1 MPTAGAEGAT
11 LMQTPR
17 ELAAWLWQQHRERA
31 PFQSIKSLLPSAHLE
46 GAYAVQDEFVR
57 LMAASEG
64 EPIGYKIGLSS
75 LRMQQMCGLDQ
86 PVVGRILERRVHRGA
101 ARVDL
106 GNFGRLGVESELCV
120 ILKQDLPLRT
130 DPYTREEIAEA
141 IGGVAAAFELIDDRG
156 ADYSRLD
163 ALSLIADNSWNAGVV
178 QGGCSAPVD
187 LGALAGA
194 LHVDGELVDSGNS
207 RDALSHPLAVVQ
219 WLSDHLRGYGSY
231 LRAGELVMTGSIVPT
246 RFAKARSDNVR
257 RLAGLPPAEL
267 WVN

>member
-1 MPTAGAEGAT
+1 MRRARNRS

-17 ELAAWLWQQHRERA
+17 ELAARLWQQHRERA
-31 PFQSIKSLLPSAHLE
+31 PYQSVKSLLPGENLKA
-46 GAYAVQDEFVR
+46 AYAVQDELVR
-57 LMAASEG
+57 LMAATEG
-64 EPIGYKIGLSS
+64 EPVGYKIGLTS

-86 PVVGRILERRVHRGA
+86 PVVGRLLERRVHRGA
-101 ARVDL
+101 ARVAL
-106 GNFGRLGVESELCV
+106 GDFGRLGVESELCV

-130 DPYTREEIAEA
+130 VPYTRGEIAGA

-156 ADYSRLD
+156 ADYSHLD

-178 QGGCSAPVD
+178 QGVSSPPVD

-207 RDALSHPLAVVQ
+207 RGALSHPLAVVQ

-231 LRAGELVMTGSIVPT
+231 LRAGELVMTGSIVTT
-246 RFAKARSDNVR
+246 RFAKAGEHYHFE
-257 RLAGLPPAEL
+257 LAGLPPAEL